1 MLQAAAK
8 KRRAWTAAD
17 LLAEFGPVPLYRV
30 VQDPAPGTADEAAAV
45 EISARTD
52 RSCELIDG
60 VLLEKA
66 MGTYESLIA
75 ATIASLLGQFV
86 REHKLGV
93 VLGAD
98 GMLRLAPGQIRIPDV
113 SFISWNRLPNRKLP
127 RTEVWSLAPNLAIEI
142 VSRGNTSQEMR
153 RKLRDYFKSGVELV
167 WYVYPRKRQVVVFTA
182 PTRRTQLVTGDTLDG
197 GKILPG
203 FRIALEEI
211 FAEESD

>member
-45 EISARTD
+45 EISVRTD

-98 GMLRLAPGQIRIPDV
+98 CMLRLAPGQIRTL
-113 SFISWNRLPNRKLP
+113 SKACFI
-127 RTEVWSLAPNLAIEI
+127 
-142 VSRGNTSQEMR
+142 
-153 RKLRDYFKSGVELV
+153 YF
-167 WYVYPRKRQVVVFTA
+167 
-182 PTRRTQLVTGDTLDG
+182 
-197 GKILPG
+197 
-203 FRIALEEI
+203 
-211 FAEESD
+211 